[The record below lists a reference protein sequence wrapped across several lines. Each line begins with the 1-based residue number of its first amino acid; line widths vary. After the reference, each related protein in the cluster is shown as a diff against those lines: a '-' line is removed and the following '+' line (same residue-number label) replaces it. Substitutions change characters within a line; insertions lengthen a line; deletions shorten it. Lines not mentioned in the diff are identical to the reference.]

1 MRRSA
6 MSILSI
12 VSAGLLS
19 GCTGTGVFLDHT
31 TQWFG
36 ANPNTP
42 AGSSETFL
50 RIRGENVDVPPLV
63 PENGNVW
70 PTDAGPDLTMQD
82 IEKQQN
88 EQIRRGGGQP
98 ITGPANGPN
107 PQVNRANNADQ
118 GLPPPQTAPSPPRR
132 RGVTPTPGGPSLDV
146 GGGTGRG
153 YRQLQSP
160 GAPNGGTGI
169 LVPNGNGTSTL
180 IGPDGSVQT
189 VPTK

>member
-1 MRRSA
+1 MRRST
-6 MSILSI
+6 LSI
-12 VSAGLLS
+12 VAAVSAGLLS
-19 GCTGTGVFLDHT
+19 GCTGTGVFFDHT

-36 ANPNTP
+36 HNPNTP

-50 RIRGENVDVPPLV
+50 RIRGEKVDVPALV

-70 PTDAGPDLTMQD
+70 PTDVKPDMTLQD

-88 EQIRRGGGQP
+88 EEIRRNGGQP
-98 ITGPANGPN
+98 TATAGTGPN
-107 PQVNRANNADQ
+107 PAVNRANQADR
-118 GLPPPQTAPSPPRR
+118 GLPPPQNPPAPPRQR
-132 RGVTPTPGGPSLDV
+132 SVVPTQNGPSLDV

-153 YRQLQSP
+153 YQQLQSAPSP
-160 GAPNGGTGI
+160 GGSGI

-180 IGPDGSVQT
+180 IGPDGSVRT